1 MLKKIVHAHLERIL
15 MKLVIVDQFVLQL
28 HNLLE
33 RGKMHVVVALIKRT
47 IIKVFVLKFAH
58 KTIMCSMI
66 V

>member
-1 MLKKIVHAHLERIL
+1 